1 VTNVMDSS
9 QRNGPFL
16 YESLHY
22 PFVVLENRKRC
33 GLLCSVGVNSDEKLA
48 AFALSSYQS
57 TRENERDRFSRF
69 HFVRSFGLFSAEML
83 AEISRTFCHECTRCQ
98 VP

>member
-1 VTNVMDSS
+1 MDSS

-57 TRENERDRFSRF
+57 TRENERDRFSRLPF
-69 HFVRSFGLFSAEML
+69 RSILRSLFSRDVGGNFPHIL
-83 AEISRTFCHECTRCQ
+83 
-98 VP
+98 P